1 MRSLRKLMCA
11 SLLLTALGNVGNF
24 RAQTNPGSSA
34 SILPLWPGAAPL
46 ARGDQDVDQ
55 PTLTVY
61 LAAKETNTSAAVV
74 VCPGGGYM
82 NLAMDHEGIQ
92 VARWLNGFGVNAFV
106 LKYRVGKWD
115 GSGYRHPV
123 PLLDAQRA
131 LRTVRSRAKEW
142 GIDPGKIGI
151 MGFSAG
157 GHLASTVGTHFDG
170 GSLEAADLVERVSC
184 RPNFMILIYPVISLR
199 TEYAHRGSRN
209 ALLGPDPDLKLVE
222 SLSNETQ
229 VTTLTP
235 PTFMIYS
242 DDDPVLPENSVL
254 FYLALRKAKV
264 PAELHIFGHGG
275 HGYGLA
281 PKDPTLSGWPKLC
294 EAWLR
299 KQGMLG
305 K

>member
-1 MRSLRKLMCA
+1 MGRLLKFVCA
-11 SLLLTALGNVGNF
+11 LFLLTVLGNVGNF
-24 RAQTNPGSSA
+24 RAQTSTGGSAPVLS
-34 SILPLWPGAAPL
+34 LWPGAAPL
-46 ARGDQDVDQ
+46 AHGDQDVDK
-55 PTLTVY
+55 PALTVY
-61 LAAKETNTSAAVV
+61 LASKGTNTSAAVV
-74 VCPGGGYM
+74 VCPGGGYV
-82 NLAMDHEGIQ
+82 NLAMDHEGVQ
-92 VARWLNGFGVNAFV
+92 VARWLNSFGVNAFV

-131 LRTVRSRAKEW
+131 IRTVRSRAQEW
-142 GIDPGKIGI
+142 SIDPGKIGI

-157 GHLASTVGTHFDG
+157 GHLASTAGTHFDG
-170 GSLEAADLVERVSC
+170 GSPEAVDIVERVSS
-184 RPNFMILIYPVISLR
+184 RPNFMILIYPVISFR

-229 VTTLTP
+229 LTTLTP

-264 PAELHIFGHGG
+264 PAELHIYGHGG

-281 PKDPTLSGWPKLC
+281 SKDPTLSGWPKLC
-294 EAWLR
+294 EAWMR